1 MPFFIPPKYREI
13 YCVLGSSII
22 ESQIRNLKS
31 NIHVYGHSHVNHGKS
46 MNPSPA
52 NTLTREFFKMPFQH
66 LIFRQE
72 NHFLR
77 NAPGITKIWR
87 VKRPRLP
94 LSIACSCPC

>member
-1 MPFFIPPKYREI
+1 MSRITNILSKLKNI
-13 YCVLGSSII
+13 YIAF
-22 ESQIRNLKS
+22 
-31 NIHVYGHSHVNHGKS
+31 HGKS